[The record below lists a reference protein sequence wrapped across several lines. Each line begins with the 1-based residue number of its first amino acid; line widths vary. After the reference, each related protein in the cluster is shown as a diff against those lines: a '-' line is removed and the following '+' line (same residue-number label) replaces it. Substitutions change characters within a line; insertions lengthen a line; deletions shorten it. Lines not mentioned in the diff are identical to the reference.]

1 MEASTEAVE
10 PRIEAPARTAID
22 GPGQGRLAGFIE
34 RYRFAILAYLGTRV
48 LLLVVA
54 VIDGWIHTRSFT
66 HEIGNWDGFWYHLLA
81 ENGYPHHVP
90 TVHGPAGQT
99 TLGFFPLFS
108 IAIWAVRPIFFGSAV
123 TAGFGISMVGG
134 LIATVLVQR
143 LAAGWWDEQS
153 GRRAALLF
161 CVFPGSIVFS
171 MTYSEGLLLPLAAGC
186 LLALQERRW
195 LLAGLSAG
203 FATAVEPDAL
213 VLVLVCG
220 VAALLE
226 LRRLGWRSWEARRS
240 LIAPVLSVTGVGAFA
255 VFLWSWT
262 GTPLATFKSQHNGWG
277 EKTDP
282 FALVHD
288 LTRFLHQISLS
299 HFNQPTINLNYPVG
313 LIGAVILV
321 AGIVMLCRQRG
332 RVPLTVVVWTV
343 GIAFLA
349 MTSEYVPPNPRL
361 LITAFPAIV
370 VYVRYLNDRWFKY
383 VMAAM
388 FVLLVELSALT
399 YVGVTLRP

>member
-10 PRIEAPARTAID
+10 PRVEAPARAPSD
-22 GPGQGRLAGFIE
+22 APGRGQLAGFIE

-48 LLLVVA
+48 LLVIVA
-54 VIDGWIHTRSFT
+54 IIDGWIHTRSFT
-66 HEIGNWDGFWYHLLA
+66 HEIGNWDGFWYHVLA

-90 TVHGPAGQT
+90 TVHGPAAQT

-108 IAIWAVRPIFFGSAV
+108 IAIWAVRPLFLGSAV

-134 LIATVLVQR
+134 VIATVLVQR
-143 LAAGWWDEQS
+143 LATGWWDEQS

-195 LLAGLSAG
+195 LAAGLCAG

-213 VLVLVCG
+213 VLVLVCA

-226 LRRLGWRSWEARRS
+226 LHRLGWRSWPARRS

-255 VFLWSWT
+255 IFLWSWT
-262 GTPLATFKSQHNGWG
+262 GTPLATFRSQHLGWG

-288 LTRFLHQISLS
+288 LTRLLHQISFT
-299 HFNQPTINLNYPVG
+299 HFDEPSINLNYPVG
-313 LIGAVILV
+313 LVGAVILI
-321 AGIVMLCRQRG
+321 AGIVMLIKQRG
-332 RVPLTVVVWTV
+332 RVPLTALVSTL

-370 VYVRYLNDRWFKY
+370 VYVRYLNDRWFKW
-383 VMAAM
+383 VMVAM
-388 FVLLVELSALT
+388 VVLLVELSALT